1 MFKISIRT
9 VVAATD
15 ENRPII
21 AVFTPFLRPYI
32 KDAIQAKV
40 AEERKFITNPYSPVS
55 LTDIN
60 SINTSMLS
68 LQEQVNVNASDISMI
83 KEDIL
88 KINKNIET
96 ILELLNQTR

>member
-1 MFKISIRT
+1 MKFAKEVDNKVIS
-9 VVAATD
+9 VKKYATD
-15 ENRPII
+15 EIYRVDTNMNTII
-21 AVFTPFLRPYI
+21 TDVSN
-32 KDAIQAKV
+32 
-40 AEERKFITNPYSPVS
+40 EITNINSS
-55 LTDIN
+55 LGNTSTDIN